1 MPSRPHLVIASGK
14 TPSNTRLTIGNF
26 IADILID
33 SSQPATV
40 YHWIVQRL
48 GSAQILSW
56 GQEQSFEAAEKAA
69 RGCLADLNSR
79 EHKGHTDRS
88 ISPSSY

>member
-1 MPSRPHLVIASGK
+1 MPARPHLVAASGK
-14 TPSNTRLTIGNF
+14 TPSNTRLTVGNF

-33 SSQPATV
+33 SRQSATV
-40 YHWIVQRL
+40 CHWIVQRL

-56 GQEQSFEAAEKAA
+56 GQEKSFEAAEKAA

-79 EHKGHTDRS
+79 ESKNQTDRS
-88 ISPSSY
+88 ISPSSC